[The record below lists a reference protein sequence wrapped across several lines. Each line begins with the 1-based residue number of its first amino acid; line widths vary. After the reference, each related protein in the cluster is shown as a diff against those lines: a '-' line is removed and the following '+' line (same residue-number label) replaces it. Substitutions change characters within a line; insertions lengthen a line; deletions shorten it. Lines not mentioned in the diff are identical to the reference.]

1 MEDFFLKDLLKEDLQ
16 KIDEYNPYNLVD
28 ALVFSTLTY
37 MPFGKIDTT
46 FYDGYYYEYK
56 IKGLPLNTILEEL
69 LTKEELLKAK
79 FMVKKNKLLC
89 EYTNFCDIFSAVKDN
104 NRYKDIK
111 IIDYRAI
118 LDVHNSE
125 KKMPCQFACFLYEL
139 EEGKEYV
146 VAYRGTDSNFEG
158 WIEDM
163 LMVFDDVKAQQESLK
178 FLEDVIEKYK
188 DAKIHITGHSKG
200 GNCAYYSL
208 IKADDSKKE
217 KLDGIFFE
225 APLFNENFVI
235 ENKDVMCALKEEK
248 KSFFVNVEH
257 SVVSNIY
264 FGHEYAKS
272 CENTIFIKSK
282 NKSLIKEHNVYSY
295 LFKDGCLFETLESNI
310 SKSYNKAF
318 NEIQCLSMETLEL
331 TLNCIINLLGRT
343 SKTSV
348 FSKELTFTQAFEL
361 YVDNFINMDSCELF
375 ELSKVYRKYYE
386 TILEFQKENEI
397 EEELLKY
404 YKFFNFL
411 NLFALADSLEDVE
424 KFKIK
429 LDKFRHSKIF
439 LGLK

>member
-1 MEDFFLKDLLKEDLQ
+1 MEDFFLKDFLKEDLQ
-16 KIDEYNPYNLVD
+16 LIDENSPYNLVD

-37 MPFGKIDTT
+37 IPFGKIDTT

-79 FMVKKNKLLC
+79 FLVKKNKLLC
-89 EYTNFCDIFSAVKDN
+89 EYTNFCDIFTELKDN
-104 NRYKDIK
+104 NRYRDIK
-111 IIDYRAI
+111 IIDYKAI

-125 KKMPCQFACFLYEL
+125 KKMPCQFACFLYEI

-163 LMVFDDVKAQQESLK
+163 LMIFDDVKAQQESLK

-208 IKADDSKKE
+208 IKANE
-217 KLDGIFFE
+217 KDRLDGIFFE
-225 APLFNENFVI
+225 APLFNEAFVT
-235 ENKDVMCALKEEK
+235 ENKEVMCSLREEK
-248 KSFFVNVEH
+248 KSYFVNVEH

-272 CENTIFIKSK
+272 IDNTIFIKSK

-295 LFKDGCLFETLESNI
+295 LFENGCLCETIESNI
-310 SKSYNKAF
+310 SKSFNKAF
-318 NEIQCLSMETLEL
+318 NEVQNLSMETLETAL
-331 TLNCIINLLGRT
+331 TCIVSLLGRT

-348 FSKELTFTQAFEL
+348 FSKELTFVQAFEL

-375 ELSKVYRKYYE
+375 ELSKFYRKYYE
-386 TILEFQKENEI
+386 TIQDFKNENEI

-404 YKFFNFL
+404 YKIFDFINI
-411 NLFALADSLEDVE
+411 FALADTLEDVD

-429 LDKFRHSKIF
+429 LDKFRKSKIF
-439 LGLK
+439 LSLK